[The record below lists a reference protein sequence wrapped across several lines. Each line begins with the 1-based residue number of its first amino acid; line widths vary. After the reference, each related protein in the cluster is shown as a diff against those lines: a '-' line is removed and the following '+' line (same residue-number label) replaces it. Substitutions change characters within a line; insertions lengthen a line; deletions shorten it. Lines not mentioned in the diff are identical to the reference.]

1 MLPRALNEL
10 WEGMEENR
18 RITLGMLAVV
28 DPRSAEFPHP
38 FFGNLNLY
46 EWPHRIVLD
55 HERQHHPQ
63 LEKVLRSLG
72 K

>member
-28 DPRSAEFPHP
+28 DKRTLPADNVTEDARNNF
-38 FFGNLNLY
+38 
-46 EWPHRIVLD
+46 V
-55 HERQHHPQ
+55 
-63 LEKVLRSLG
+63 
-72 K
+72 

>member
-1 MLPRALNEL
+1 MLPRALYEL
-10 WEGMEENR
+10 WEGMEE
-18 RITLGMLAVV
+18 
-28 DPRSAEFPHP
+28 
-38 FFGNLNLY
+38 NLNLY